1 VPRHWPSARRHSLQ
15 TLAQAQAVGAGS
27 CDHAGVARLPPLDPA
42 DAEPSVRAALE
53 RLPPL
58 AIFATV
64 ANAQGPFV
72 NWLRFGGDCLDGR
85 WFDAVLRELAIL
97 CVARLTPGAEY
108 EWVQHVPILLA
119 VGGTPEQVAALEA
132 DDLEAEALGEDG
144 RLVVRF
150 TSQVLRDAT
159 PDDATFA
166 AMSARFTAAEIT
178 QLLLVIGQYMMVARV
193 MATAQLEVDAVLGAD
208 VLAGVERSSGAR
220 RQDGQTPE

>member
-1 VPRHWPSARRHSLQ
+1 M
-15 TLAQAQAVGAGS
+15 
-27 CDHAGVARLPPLDPA
+27 ARLPTLDRD
-42 DAEPSVRAALE
+42 DAEPRVREALE
-53 RLPPL
+53 RLPQL

-64 ANAQGPFV
+64 ANAQGSFL

-97 CVARLTPGAEY
+97 RVARLTPGAEY

-132 DDLEAEALGEDG
+132 GELDADALGADG

-150 TSQVLRDAT
+150 TTQVVLDAT
-159 PDDATFA
+159 PDEETFA
-166 AMSARFTAAEIT
+166 AMRERFTTAEIT

-193 MATAQLEVDAVLGAD
+193 MATAQLEVDAVLGGD
-208 VLAGVERSSGAR
+208 VLAGIERARSGREANA
-220 RQDGQTPE
+220 